1 MKKYILLFLIIGAS
15 ANAQNKL
22 TFDYD
27 TAGNQTNRDLLC
39 INCIAVTADE
49 IENTEE
55 TEEPKEDENTDESN
69 VETPSKKTIVSYYP
83 NPVKEELFIEWREI
97 SEGNYVT
104 VVAVYSLSGQA
115 VKTQPVP
122 KGTSNL
128 TLPFREYPAGVYIV
142 FISYKNGDEKSIK
155 IMKQ

>member
-15 ANAQNKL
+15 SNAQNKL

-27 TAGNQTNRDLLC
+27 IAGNQTNRDLLC

-55 TEEPKEDENTDESN
+55 TEESKEEEEKEESN
-69 VETPSKKTIVSYYP
+69 PENPSEETIVSYYP
-83 NPVKEELFIEWREI
+83 NPVKEELFIEWREV
-97 SEGNYVT
+97 SAENYVT
-104 VVAVYSLSGQA
+104 TVALYSLSGQA
-115 VKTQPVP
+115 IKTQAVS
-122 KGTSNL
+122 KGSDNL

-142 FISYKNGDEKSIK
+142 LISYKNGDEKSIK